1 MVLVE
6 LYVLHSK
13 PIVYHENYKSFVCY
27 GKTRAK
33 VIPMRLLQDL
43 QMSEKIENPGNGK
56 WLRNIAA
63 WCFSDLRGC
72 LGVCSLGVVHITSQ
86 TVSLFAKGAV
96 TLAGYR
102 HEYGHTKELFLVE
115 SNSQEISLE
124 TPKKLNMDF
133 VKASFADAVHKKVP
147 NMKANDAIIIATGAA
162 AQYVGG
168 ATIQNL
174 VSEAYT
180 KNFGENALASKIT
193 QTAEQQAYLVSG
205 HAASTSTCI
214 VAFLAEKLQ

>member
-1 MVLVE
+1 MG
-6 LYVLHSK
+6 S
-13 PIVYHENYKSFVCY
+13 
-27 GKTRAK
+27 
-33 VIPMRLLQDL
+33 
-43 QMSEKIENPGNGK
+43 
-56 WLRNIAA
+56 
-63 WCFSDLRGC
+63 GC
-72 LGVCSLGVVHITSQ
+72 ATSQLGVSLTCAGAWACALWEWCTSQ
-86 TVSLFAKGAV
+86 VRQYPFLQRALSL
-96 TLAGYR
+96 LAGYR
-102 HEYGHTKELFLVE
+102 HEYDHTKELFLVE

-124 TPKKLNMDF
+124 TPKTLNMDF

-180 KNFGENALASKIT
+180 KNFDENALASKIT

-214 VAFLAEKLQ
+214 AAFLAEKLQ